1 MRSKII
7 LIIFL
12 LNLIYSSGTY
22 SIENKILFRVNNE
35 IITTIDIYEESKI
48 LSLMNPNI
56 KNLENQKIFEIS
68 KNSLIAE
75 KIKKIEILKNFKEIN
90 VDKKYL
96 DDAIESN
103 FYKVNV
109 NNLIEFKNLLKAN
122 DISFDNLKNKITIE
136 ILWNQIILNKF
147 ASKIIINKDK
157 LKSEILKSNNRITK
171 SFLLSEIVFDVENSD
186 QLNEK
191 YALIKNDIEKLGFS
205 NAALIHS
212 ISSSK
217 TNNGYIG
224 WIKENQINTEIK
236 NELLKLNKGDLSK
249 PILSTGGF
257 IILKIEDVTES
268 KNKIN
273 IDEELK
279 KLIRTRTNKQLDQLS
294 NIYFKKLQKD
304 MYIDAL

>member
-56 KNLENQKIFEIS
+56 KNLENQKIYEIS

-212 ISSSK
+212 ISNSK

-224 WIKENQINTEIK
+224 WIKENQINTEFK

-249 PILSTGGF
+249 PILSTDGF
-257 IILKIEDVTES
+257 IILKIEDIAES
-268 KNKIN
+268 ENKID

-279 KLIRTRTNKQLDQLS
+279 KLISARTNKQLDQLS

>member
-122 DISFDNLKNKITIE
+122 DIS
-136 ILWNQIILNKF
+136 
-147 ASKIIINKDK
+147 
-157 LKSEILKSNNRITK
+157 
-171 SFLLSEIVFDVENSD
+171 LS
-186 QLNEK
+186 
-191 YALIKNDIEKLGFS
+191 
-205 NAALIHS
+205 LIH
-212 ISSSK
+212 I
-217 TNNGYIG
+217 
-224 WIKENQINTEIK
+224 
-236 NELLKLNKGDLSK
+236 
-249 PILSTGGF
+249 
-257 IILKIEDVTES
+257 
-268 KNKIN
+268 
-273 IDEELK
+273 
-279 KLIRTRTNKQLDQLS
+279 
-294 NIYFKKLQKD
+294 
-304 MYIDAL
+304 